1 MSKCCV
7 CDRPRTIGSIVI
19 GESTH
24 SYCDSCFADVR
35 EGLMGYYW
43 KFLGTDPRRV
53 NLSAVKKVLKKNNL
67 ESDDIKNLAFPELLK
82 IYKEVIK
89 EMSRE

>member
-19 GESTH
+19 GELTH
-24 SYCDSCFADVR
+24 SYCDACFADVR

-43 KFLGTDPRRV
+43 KFLGTDPRRT
-53 NLSAVKKVLKKNNL
+53 NLSIVKKVLQKNEIGSEDIENL
-67 ESDDIKNLAFPELLK
+67 PFPKLLK
-82 IYKEVIK
+82 IYKEVLK
-89 EMSRE
+89 EINR